1 MEDNGNNGV
10 ARTLEVASAGI
21 ANRAD
26 GAVRRSASPASSQ
39 LCFPPG
45 TLQAPG
51 EAIGIPLWFQIT
63 LWSPAG
69 ITKPAAAVM
78 SFGRKVR
85 SR

>member
-1 MEDNGNNGV
+1 M

-51 EAIGIPLWFQIT
+51 EAIVIPLWFQIT
-63 LWSPAG
+63 LWFPAG
-69 ITKPAAAVM
+69 INTFM
-78 SFGRKVR
+78 SFDTSLPADCEEV
-85 SR
+85 